1 MDPTLMDPEI
11 IPESWASGDEMN
23 EVEGEESAPSPR
35 PEMGAAKT
43 ENTRAKVKT
52 SRPQRVEAAPASEAT
67 EAKSSSDPSEVP
79 SEKQE
84 ENPHSAYEHKLMHL
98 KTRTG
103 RLLVYGGE
111 LQGRA
116 IRILVDGGANENFI
130 SERLISELRLKTK
143 TKHEQDAVRLAD
155 GTSVPSSRVA
165 RLSYQI
171 GPVRDTET
179 FHSLP
184 LGEYDMILGI
194 PWLARLNPSTNWR
207 KGTLTLRTRRN
218 PARDPLQAIEAETL
232 RLRGRDGEVHILTP
246 LDAPQMVLSPVC
258 KVVSHQA
265 VRQFVQKK
273 GNHTYLVM
281 VTEKEA
287 EGPPLEAAQSAPSEF
302 QKKIAAVLDKYPV
315 MDPKAVPPFPKERDV
330 SHQIELEPGAQPPS
344 KRPYRLT
351 PLELDELKK
360 QLEELTNRGYIQPSK
375 SPYGAPV
382 LFVKKKDGS
391 MRLCV
396 DYRAL
401 NAVTVKNSYPLPK
414 IDELLDRLH
423 GAKVFSKLDLA
434 QGYHQVRVAEADV
447 PKTAFRCQLGHFEF
461 KVMPFGLCN
470 APSTFQALMNRV
482 LRKSPSGA
490 ALLDFVIV
498 YLDDILIFS
507 NSEEEHLHHLD
518 EVCKRLQE
526 ESLYAKRSKCSF
538 GLSEVEF
545 LGHTVSSQ
553 GLSTDQ
559 EKVKAIR
566 DWPVP
571 TNPTEVA
578 SFLGLANFYRR
589 FIQNFSTIAFALT
602 ELTRKDKPFEWTA
615 EAQASFEALSTS
627 LCNTPV
633 LAPPDRDRPYT
644 IHCDASAFAIGAV
657 LSQGEGDTHRVVAF
671 ESRKLNAAERN
682 YLNHDKE
689 TLSVVHALRKWRHY
703 IQNGHQT
710 KVFTDNTATKYILSK
725 SSEQLN
731 NRQRNWLYELAEYDV
746 VLSHHPGKE
755 NVVADAL
762 SRRADYEKDYV
773 IRTELTSRPE
783 LQLAAAVNSI
793 SWGSTTTIECS
804 LLKEVA
810 AMAGGD
816 PEYQKLKEKIEAK
829 SQSRVGFRIDNGL
842 LYTLNGRLYV
852 PDASDSTLKTRLLGE
867 AHDAPASGHL
877 GRDKTY
883 ERLARYFYWP
893 RMHQEVAEYC
903 NTCQTC
909 QAVKPSNKNKIGLL
923 QPLPAPSRPW
933 ESISLD
939 LITDLPE
946 TKRGNTACVTFVDR
960 FSKMVHIWPCKTQ
973 VSSEDMVN
981 IFLQAVFR
989 LHGVPREIVSDR
1001 DPRFTADFWSQM
1013 FKRLGTRFNM
1023 STSNHPQTD
1032 GQTERANRTIE
1043 EILRCY
1049 VSPYHDDWD
1058 EHLATLEFAYND
1070 SMQASTG
1077 FTPFYVNYGRHPYS
1091 PLALSYPP
1099 AQKLEE
1105 KVSVAA
1111 FAEHVQ
1117 RLYREARLGILK
1129 AQARQCAQ
1137 ANKTRRDVQ
1146 FQVGDRVWL
1155 HSSYRR
1161 PHMTVMNAKPKLNPS
1176 WLGPF
1181 PVKRV
1186 INPVVYELELPPAY
1200 QKVHPVFH
1208 ASFLRECLDG
1218 GDKFQGRPDR
1228 VPAPPPDLIE
1238 GEEHFRVDC
1247 LLNHRYV
1254 SYKKV
1259 RNLQWLVRWKG
1270 FGETYDSW
1278 EFDDDLKED
1287 LSADFY
1293 SSVRSAYEETAKIP
1307 AGTEPPDAGRAEPA
1321 KAKSKAA
1328 PVKETALPA
1337 QNARQTRA
1345 SARRVAT

>member
-1 MDPTLMDPEI
+1 MDPTLE
-11 IPESWASGDEMN
+11 IPEPWASGDEMPQC
-23 EVEGEESAPSPR
+23 EEEETPSLARPR
-35 PEMGAAKT
+35 VAAERSVKSVKKPSQPL
-43 ENTRAKVKT
+43 RA
-52 SRPQRVEAAPASEAT
+52 EAAAEQEEAG
-67 EAKSSSDPSEVP
+67 AKSSPALAESLSKKPDED
-79 SEKQE
+79 Q
-84 ENPHSAYEHKLMHL
+84 HSAYEHKLMQL
-98 KTRTG
+98 NTRQG
-103 RLLVYGGE
+103 RLLVYGGV
-111 LQGRA
+111 LQDRK
-116 IRILVDGGANENFI
+116 IRILVDGGANENFV
-130 SERLISELRLKTK
+130 STQLLKELRLKMK
-143 TKHEQDAVRLAD
+143 KKHEQDAVRLAD
-155 GTSVPSSRVA
+155 GTAVPSSHVA

-179 FHSLP
+179 FHSLE
-184 LGEYDMILGI
+184 LGEYDMILGL
-194 PWLARLNPSTNWR
+194 PWLARLNPIPNWR
-207 KGTLTLRTRRN
+207 KGILTLRTTRN
-218 PARDPLQAIEAETL
+218 KDRGPLQFEGDAL
-232 RLRGRDGEVHILTP
+232 RLRGRTGEVHILTP
-246 LDAPQMVLSPVC
+246 LDAPQMGSSPVC
-258 KVVSHQA
+258 KVVSRGTA
-265 VRQFVQKK
+265 RQVIRKK
-273 GNHTYLVM
+273 GTQSYLVM
-281 VTEKEA
+281 VTEKQA
-287 EGPPLEAAQSAPSEF
+287 RSLPLEAAQSAPTEF
-302 QKKIAAVLDKYPV
+302 EKKIAAVLDKYPV
-315 MDPKAVPPFPKERDV
+315 MDPKAVPPFPKEREV
-330 SHQIELEPGAQPPS
+330 SHQIELVPGAQPPS
-344 KRPYRLT
+344 KSPYRLA
-351 PLELDELKK
+351 PMELDELKR

-423 GAKVFSKLDLA
+423 GATVFSKLDLA

-461 KVMPFGLCN
+461 RVMPFGLCN

-482 LRKSPSGA
+482 LRQSPSGA
-490 ALLDFVIV
+490 ALLDYVIV

-507 NSEEEHLHHLD
+507 KSEEEHLHHLD

-538 GLSEVEF
+538 GMKEVEF
-545 LGHTVSSQ
+545 LGHTVSAE
-553 GLSTDQ
+553 GLSTDK

-589 FIQNFSTIAFALT
+589 FIENFSNLAFALT

-615 EAQASFEALSTS
+615 EAQASFEALKAS

-657 LSQGEGDTHRVVAF
+657 LSQGEGDATRVVAF
-671 ESRKLNAAERN
+671 ESRKLNDAERN

-689 TLSVVHALRKWRHY
+689 TLSVLHALRKWRHY
-703 IQNGHQT
+703 IQNGHRT

-731 NRQRNWLYELAEYDV
+731 NRQRNWLYELADYDI
-746 VLSHHPGKE
+746 VLSHHPGKD

-762 SRRADYEKDYV
+762 SRRSDYEQDYV
-773 IRTELTSRPE
+773 IRTELRSRPE
-783 LQLAAAVNSI
+783 LQLASVINSI
-793 SWGSTTTIECS
+793 SWGSATTIECS
-804 LLKEVA
+804 LLEEVA
-810 AMAGGD
+810 ALVGGD
-816 PEYQKLKEKIEAK
+816 PEYQKVKAGIEAK
-829 SQSRVGFRIDNGL
+829 TRGGFHLDNGL
-842 LYTLNGRLYV
+842 LYTLSGRLYV
-852 PDASDSTLKTRLLGE
+852 PRASDSTLRTRLLAE

-893 RMHQEVAEYC
+893 GLHHEVAVYC
-903 NTCQTC
+903 NTCHIC
-909 QAVKPSNKNKIGLL
+909 QRMKPSNKNKIGLL

-946 TKRGNTACVTFVDR
+946 TKNGNTACVTFVDR
-960 FSKMVHIWPCKTQ
+960 FTKMIHIWPCKTQ

-1001 DPRFTADFWSQM
+1001 DPRFTAAFWSQM
-1013 FKRLGTRFNM
+1013 FKRLGTKFNM

-1032 GQTERANRTIE
+1032 GQSERANRTIE

-1058 EHLATLEFAYND
+1058 EHLATVEFAYND

-1077 FTPFYVNYGRHPYS
+1077 FTPFYANYGRHPYS
-1091 PLALSYPP
+1091 PLALYYPP
-1099 AQKLEE
+1099 AKKLEE
-1105 KVSVAA
+1105 KVSVTA
-1111 FAEHVQ
+1111 FAESMQ
-1117 RLYREARLGILK
+1117 QLYREVRLGILK
-1129 AQARQCAQ
+1129 AQERQRAH
-1137 ANKTRRDVQ
+1137 ANKNRRDVE
-1146 FQVGDRVWL
+1146 FKVGDRVWL
-1155 HSSYRR
+1155 SASFRR
-1161 PHMTVMNAKPKLNPS
+1161 PHMTVLNAKPKLNPS

-1181 PVKRV
+1181 RVKRV
-1186 INPVVYELELPPAY
+1186 INPVVYELELTTAY
-1200 QKVHPVFH
+1200 QKIHPVFH
-1208 ASFLRECLDG
+1208 ASFLKECLDG
-1218 GDKFQGRPDR
+1218 EEQFPGRPDYEA
-1228 VPAPPPDLIE
+1228 VPPPDLIE
-1238 GEEHFRVDC
+1238 QEEHFWVDC
-1247 LLNHRYV
+1247 FLNHQYV
-1254 SYKKV
+1254 SYK
-1259 RNLQWLVRWKG
+1259 RARYLQWMVRWQG
-1270 FGETYDSW
+1270 YGESYDSW
-1278 EFDDDLKED
+1278 EFDEDLKED
-1287 LSADFY
+1287 LDPETYAK
-1293 SSVRSAYEETAKIP
+1293 VRAAYEKAAGIP
-1307 AGTEPPDAGRAEPA
+1307 AGTAPPDAKKAEPA

-1328 PVKETALPA
+1328 PVKEAALPA
-1337 QNARQTRA
+1337 QSARQTRA
-1345 SARRVAT
+1345 SGRRVAV